1 MAPKK
6 LLAAVFSMALVA
18 AACGD
23 DTDEPDIAA
32 EPTEDTSEP
41 AETEEP
47 TETDEPTETEEPEET
62 ETDEPA
68 GGTAADPSLE
78 SVKIGWLNQDEG
90 VPSFPG
96 STAGADVAIEYVNE
110 EMGGIDGH
118 PVELVKCS
126 PGLDEASNQA
136 CAQEMA
142 NNAEVNVVSSGF
154 LLGSPPIYPVLQAAG
169 KPILGGSPLN
179 ISDFTEEGAYFF
191 SPGTPGIIGGMPEF
205 VLNHLE
211 GGDATEK
218 AAILISD
225 NDAGRA
231 ALPIIQPELEAAGIA
246 VTVVPVP
253 DAATDLIGP
262 ITAAG
267 AADADV
273 FFPLVA
279 QPACIQVANALE
291 SLSLDVTV
299 VTTQLCADAAVREAA
314 NDGIQGWYVG
324 GNGPSP
330 KQGMGIDDD
339 LDTYL
344 EAFETYG
351 DPEEASLS
359 GATGGFANI
368 VTLAEI
374 GTEIGF
380 DDLSAEAWM
389 EAIAGYTDAMFL
401 GAPSIS
407 CPGPVLP
414 TLCTT
419 EYKMLQVSGD
429 GFEPAGPDFINSIEN
444 N

>member
-1 MAPKK
+1 MKVSRQFF
-6 LLAAVFSMALVA
+6 AAAMALTLVA
-18 AACGD
+18 SSCGD
-23 DTDEPDIAA
+23 DD
-32 EPTEDTSEP
+32 TETSE
-41 AETEEP
+41 AADATAGSETESEAGSETEET
-47 TETDEPTETEEPEET
+47 TESGSEGE
-62 ETDEPA
+62 A
-68 GGTAADPSLE
+68 ASGTAADPSLE
-78 SVKIGWLNQDEG
+78 PVMIGWLNQDEG

-96 STAGADVAIEYVNE
+96 ATIGAEVAVEYVND

-142 NNAEVNVVSSGF
+142 NDADVNVVSSGF
-154 LLGSPPIYPVLQAAG
+154 LIGSPPVYPVLSAAG
-169 KPILGGSPLN
+169 KPLLGGSPLN
-179 ISDFTEEGAYFF
+179 LSDFTQPGAYFY

-211 GGDATEK
+211 GEKPDK

-231 ALPIIQPELEAAGIA
+231 ALPLIQPELEAGGIE
-246 VTVVPVP
+246 VTVVSVP
-253 DAATDLIGP
+253 DDATDLVGP

-267 AADADV
+267 ATDADV
-273 FFPLVA
+273 FFPLVS
-279 QPACIQVANALE
+279 QPTCIQVANALQN
-291 SLSLDVTV
+291 LGVDVTV
-299 VTTQLCADAAVREAA
+299 VTTQLCADSAVRDAV
-314 NDGIQGWYVG
+314 NDKIQGWYVG

-330 KQGMGIDDD
+330 KMGTGVDED
-339 LDTYL
+339 LDVYL
-344 EAFETYG
+344 QAFEDHG
-351 DPEEASLS
+351 GSADDASLS

-374 GTEIGF
+374 GTEIGY
-380 DDLSAEAWM
+380 DNLSSEAWAEAL
-389 EAIAGYTDAMFL
+389 ASYTGEMFL
-401 GAPSIS
+401 GSPEIE

-414 TLCTT
+414 NLCTT
-419 EYKMLQVSGD
+419 QYKMLEVSGD